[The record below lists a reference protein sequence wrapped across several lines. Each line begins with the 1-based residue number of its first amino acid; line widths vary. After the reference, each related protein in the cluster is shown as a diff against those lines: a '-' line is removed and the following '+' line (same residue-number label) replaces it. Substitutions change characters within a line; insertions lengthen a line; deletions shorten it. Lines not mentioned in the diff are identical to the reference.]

1 VAVVINEFEIVAEPP
16 VPPRV
21 RNEEPQAVTI
31 EAPAELTTH
40 DVAAVMRHEAERRA
54 RYWAH

>member
-16 VPPRV
+16 VPAGE
-21 RNEEPQAVTI
+21 RNREPQAVETG
-31 EAPAELTTH
+31 APQELTTH
-40 DVAAVMRHEAERRA
+40 DIATMMRHQAERSA